1 MQHKVYRGPA
11 PALRLYRAL
20 LHHSKLLLLDEAT
33 ASVDNQ
39 TDQVRGR
46 GGPSFGA
53 AAVAASVCTRTHG
66 RRLTHTQ
73 EETLNLKG
81 SLDH

>member
-39 TDQVRGR
+39 TDQVRGEGWAQFR
-46 GGPSFGA
+46 CRCGSCER
-53 AAVAASVCTRTHG
+53 VH
-66 RRLTHTQ
+66 THTR
-73 EETLNLKG
+73 EETHAHTGGDSELERK
-81 SLDH
+81 S